1 MKQTTNSILMI
12 RPVAFRM
19 NEQTAVNN
27 YYQKVLDGLLPE
39 TVNAKAQ
46 IEFDEFVIKLRAAG
60 INVTV
65 VEDTKSPDTPDSIF
79 PNNWVSFH
87 ENADVTLYPMFA
99 ENRRAERKL
108 NVIEFLQANYKI
120 ENLLDLT
127 DFEKEGKFLEGTGSM
142 VLDHQNKL
150 AYGCLS
156 ERLDKNAFYEWCDKM
171 QFKAIA
177 FKAVDDKAQPI
188 YHTNVMMC
196 MGNQFVVICLES
208 IPNKLEKQIVLES
221 FLQTNKEVITI
232 SQDQL
237 NHFAGNMLQ
246 VFDLFEK
253 PHLIMSK
260 RAYTSLHVA
269 QLKSLEKYNTLIP
282 ISIPTIEALGGGSTR
297 CMMAEIYLIN
307 K

>member
-1 MKQTTNSILMI
+1 MEILMV
-12 RPVAFRM
+12 RPYQFYF
-19 NEQTAVNN
+19 NQQTAANNFFQSNVNI
-27 YYQKVLDGLLPE
+27 E
-39 TVNAKAQ
+39 NANELA
-46 IEFDEFVIKLRAAG
+46 IAEFDAMVEKLRAHQ
-60 INVTV
+60 IKVNVV
-65 VEDTKSPDTPDSIF
+65 QDTKDPSTPDSIF
-79 PNNWVSFH
+79 PNNWVSTH
-87 ENADVTLYPMFA
+87 EGGTLCLYPMFA
-99 ENRRAERKL
+99 QNRRAERKST
-108 NVIEFLQANYKI
+108 VIDFLESNYKI
-120 ENLLDLT
+120 ENTLDLT
-127 DFEKEGKFLEGTGSM
+127 DLEKEGSFLEGTGSM

-196 MGNQFVVICLES
+196 MGDQFVVICLDS
-208 IPNKLEKQIVLES
+208 IPNEKEKQMLVDS
-221 FLQTNKEVITI
+221 FDQTNKEVITI

-246 VFDLFEK
+246 VFDINEK
-253 PHLIMSK
+253 PHLIMSVQ
-260 RAYTSLHVA
+260 AHTSLDPA
-269 QLKSLEKYNTLIP
+269 QVKSLEKYNPILP

>member
-1 MKQTTNSILMI
+1 MEILMV
-12 RPVAFRM
+12 RPYQFYF
-19 NEQTAVNN
+19 NQQTAANNFFQSNVNI
-27 YYQKVLDGLLPE
+27 E
-39 TVNAKAQ
+39 NANELA
-46 IEFDEFVIKLRAAG
+46 IAEFDAMVEKLRAHQ
-60 INVTV
+60 IKVNVV
-65 VEDTKSPDTPDSIF
+65 QDTKDPSTPDSIF
-79 PNNWVSFH
+79 PNNWVSTH
-87 ENADVTLYPMFA
+87 EGGTLCLYPMFA
-99 ENRRAERKL
+99 QNRRAERKSTVL
-108 NVIEFLQANYKI
+108 DFLESNYKI
-120 ENLLDLT
+120 ENTLDLT
-127 DFEKEGKFLEGTGSM
+127 DLEKEGIFLEGTGSM

-196 MGNQFVVICLES
+196 MGDQFVVICLDS
-208 IPNKLEKQIVLES
+208 IPNEKEKQMLVDS
-221 FLQTNKEVITI
+221 FDQTNKEVIEI

-246 VFDLFEK
+246 VFDINEK
-253 PHLIMSK
+253 PHLIMSEQ
-260 RAYTSLHVA
+260 AHTSLDPA
-269 QLKSLEKYNTLIP
+269 QVKSLEKYNPILP

>member
-1 MKQTTNSILMI
+1 MEILMV
-12 RPVAFRM
+12 RPYQFYF
-19 NEQTAVNN
+19 NQQTATNN
-27 YYQKVLDGLLPE
+27 FFQSNINIE
-39 TVNAKAQ
+39 NANELA
-46 IEFDEFVIKLRAAG
+46 IAEFDAMVELLRSHQIK
-60 INVTV
+60 VKV
-65 VEDTKSPDTPDSIF
+65 VQDTKDPSTPDSIF
-79 PNNWVSFH
+79 PNNWISTH
-87 ENADVTLYPMFA
+87 AGGTLCLYPMYA
-99 ENRRAERKL
+99 ENRRAERKSS
-108 NVIEFLQANYKI
+108 VIEFLQANYKI
-120 ENLLDLT
+120 ENILDIT
-127 DFEKEGKFLEGTGSM
+127 DLEKEGKFLEGTGSM
-142 VLDHQNKL
+142 VLDHQNKM

-156 ERLDKNAFYEWCDKM
+156 ERLNKEAFTYWCDKM
-171 QFKAIA
+171 QFKPIS
-177 FKAVDDKAQPI
+177 FKAEDNKAQPI

-208 IPNKLEKQIVLES
+208 IPNELEKQNVLES

-297 CMMAEIYLIN
+297 CMMAEIYLSPA
-307 K
+307 

>member
-1 MKQTTNSILMI
+1 MEILMV
-12 RPVAFRM
+12 RPYQFYF
-19 NEQTAVNN
+19 NQQTAANNFFQSNVNI
-27 YYQKVLDGLLPE
+27 E
-39 TVNAKAQ
+39 NANELA
-46 IEFDEFVIKLRAAG
+46 IAEFDAMVEKLRAHQ
-60 INVTV
+60 IKVNVV
-65 VEDTKSPDTPDSIF
+65 QDTKDPSTPDSIF
-79 PNNWVSFH
+79 PNNWVSTH
-87 ENADVTLYPMFA
+87 EGGTLCLYPMFA
-99 ENRRAERKL
+99 QNRRAERKSTVL
-108 NVIEFLQANYKI
+108 DFLESNYKI
-120 ENLLDLT
+120 ENTLDLT
-127 DFEKEGKFLEGTGSM
+127 DLEKEGIFLEGTGSM

-196 MGNQFVVICLES
+196 MGDQFVVICLES
-208 IPNKLEKQIVLES
+208 IPNEQEKQIVLES
-221 FLQTNKEVITI
+221 FKKSNKEVIEI

-246 VFDLFEK
+246 VFDINEK
-253 PHLIMSK
+253 PHLIMSEQ
-260 RAYTSLHVA
+260 AHTSLDPA
-269 QLKSLEKYNTLIP
+269 QLKSLEKYNPILP

>member
-1 MKQTTNSILMI
+1 MEILMV
-12 RPVAFRM
+12 RPYQFYF
-19 NEQTAVNN
+19 NQQTAANNFFQSNVNI
-27 YYQKVLDGLLPE
+27 E
-39 TVNAKAQ
+39 NANELA
-46 IEFDEFVIKLRAAG
+46 IAEFDAMVEKLRAHQ
-60 INVTV
+60 IKVNVV
-65 VEDTKSPDTPDSIF
+65 QDTKDPSTPDSIF
-79 PNNWVSFH
+79 PNNWVSTH
-87 ENADVTLYPMFA
+87 EGGTLCLYPMFA
-99 ENRRAERKL
+99 QNRRAERKSTVL
-108 NVIEFLQANYKI
+108 DFLESNYKI
-120 ENLLDLT
+120 ENTLDLT
-127 DFEKEGKFLEGTGSM
+127 DLEKEGIFLEGTGSM

-196 MGNQFVVICLES
+196 MGDQFVVICLDS
-208 IPNKLEKQIVLES
+208 IPNEKEKQMLVDS
-221 FLQTNKEVITI
+221 FDQTNKEVITI

-246 VFDLFEK
+246 VFDINEK
-253 PHLIMSK
+253 PHLIMSEQ
-260 RAYTSLHVA
+260 AHTSLDPA
-269 QLKSLEKYNTLIP
+269 QVKSLEKYNPILP

>member
-1 MKQTTNSILMI
+1 MEILMV
-12 RPVAFRM
+12 RPYQFYF
-19 NEQTAVNN
+19 NQQTAANN
-27 YYQKVLDGLLPE
+27 FFQSNINIE
-39 TVNAKAQ
+39 NANELA
-46 IEFDEFVIKLRAAG
+46 IAEFDAMVEKLRAHQ
-60 INVTV
+60 IKVNVIQ
-65 VEDTKSPDTPDSIF
+65 DTKDPSTPDSIF
-79 PNNWVSFH
+79 PNNWVSTH
-87 ENADVTLYPMFA
+87 EGGTLCLYPMFA
-99 ENRRAERKL
+99 QNRRAERKST
-108 NVIEFLQANYKI
+108 VIDFLESNYKI
-120 ENLLDLT
+120 ENTLDLT
-127 DFEKEGKFLEGTGSM
+127 DLEKEGIFLEGTGSM

-156 ERLDKNAFYEWCDKM
+156 ERLDKNAFNEWCDKM

-196 MGNQFVVICLES
+196 MGDQFVVICLES
-208 IPNKLEKQIVLES
+208 IPNEQEKQLVLES
-221 FLQTNKEVITI
+221 FKKSNKEVITI

-246 VFDLFEK
+246 VFDINEK
-253 PHLIMSK
+253 PHLIMSEQ
-260 RAYTSLHVA
+260 AHTSLDPA
-269 QLKSLEKYNTLIP
+269 QLKSLEKYNPLLP

>member
-1 MKQTTNSILMI
+1 MEILMV
-12 RPVAFRM
+12 RPYQFYF
-19 NEQTAVNN
+19 NQQTAANN
-27 YYQKVLDGLLPE
+27 FFQSNINIE
-39 TVNAKAQ
+39 NANELA
-46 IEFDEFVIKLRAAG
+46 IAEFDAMVEKLRAHQ
-60 INVTV
+60 IKVNVV
-65 VEDTKSPDTPDSIF
+65 QDTKDPSTPDSIF
-79 PNNWVSFH
+79 PNNWVSTH
-87 ENADVTLYPMFA
+87 TNGTLCLYPMFA
-99 ENRRAERKL
+99 ENRRAERKST
-108 NVIEFLQANYKI
+108 VINFLQSNYKI
-120 ENLLDLT
+120 ENTLDLT
-127 DFEKEGKFLEGTGSM
+127 DLEKEGIFLEGTGSM

-156 ERLDKNAFYEWCDKM
+156 ERLDKNAFNEWCVKM

-196 MGNQFVVICLES
+196 MGDQFVVICLES
-208 IPNKLEKQIVLES
+208 IPNELEKQLVLES
-221 FLQTNKEVITI
+221 FKKSNKEVIEI

-246 VFDLFEK
+246 VFDINEK
-253 PHLIMSK
+253 PHLIMSEQ
-260 RAYTSLHVA
+260 AYNSLKTEQV
-269 QLKSLEKYNTLIP
+269 KSLEKYNPILP

>member
-1 MKQTTNSILMI
+1 MEILMV
-12 RPVAFRM
+12 RPYQFYF
-19 NEQTAVNN
+19 NQQTAANNFFQSNVNI
-27 YYQKVLDGLLPE
+27 E
-39 TVNAKAQ
+39 NANELA
-46 IEFDEFVIKLRAAG
+46 IAEFDAMVEKLRAHQ
-60 INVTV
+60 IKVNVV
-65 VEDTKSPDTPDSIF
+65 QDTKDPSTPDSIF
-79 PNNWVSFH
+79 PNNWVSTH
-87 ENADVTLYPMFA
+87 EGGTLCLYPMFA

-108 NVIEFLQANYKI
+108 SVIDFLESNYQI
-120 ENLLDLT
+120 QNTLDLT
-127 DFEKEGKFLEGTGSM
+127 DLEKEGIFLEGTGSM

-156 ERLDKNAFYEWCDKM
+156 ERLDKNAFNEWCDKM

-196 MGNQFVVICLES
+196 MGDQFVVICLES
-208 IPNKLEKQIVLES
+208 IPNEQEKQIVLES
-221 FLQTNKEVITI
+221 FKKSNKEVIEI

-246 VFDLFEK
+246 VFDTNEK
-253 PHLIMSK
+253 PHLIMSEQ
-260 RAYTSLHVA
+260 AHTSLDPA
-269 QLKSLEKYNTLIP
+269 QLKSLEKYNPILP

>member
-1 MKQTTNSILMI
+1 MEILMV
-12 RPVAFRM
+12 RPYQFYF
-19 NEQTAVNN
+19 NQQTAANNFFQSNVNI
-27 YYQKVLDGLLPE
+27 E
-39 TVNAKAQ
+39 NANELA
-46 IEFDEFVIKLRAAG
+46 IAEFDAMVEKLRTHQ
-60 INVTV
+60 IKVNVV
-65 VEDTKSPDTPDSIF
+65 QDTKDPSTPDSIF
-79 PNNWVSFH
+79 PNNWVSTH
-87 ENADVTLYPMFA
+87 EGGTLCLYPMFA
-99 ENRRAERKL
+99 QNRRAERKSTVL
-108 NVIEFLQANYKI
+108 DFLQSNYKI
-120 ENLLDLT
+120 ENTLDLT
-127 DFEKEGKFLEGTGSM
+127 DLEKEGIFLEGTGSM

-196 MGNQFVVICLES
+196 MGDQFVVICLES
-208 IPNKLEKQIVLES
+208 IPNEQEKQIVLES
-221 FLQTNKEVITI
+221 FKKSNKEVIEI

-246 VFDLFEK
+246 VFDTNEK
-253 PHLIMSK
+253 PHLIMSVQ
-260 RAYTSLHVA
+260 AHTSLDPA
-269 QLKSLEKYNTLIP
+269 QLKSLEKYNPILP

>member
-1 MKQTTNSILMI
+1 MEILMV
-12 RPVAFRM
+12 RPYQFYF
-19 NEQTAVNN
+19 NQQTAANNFFQSNVNI
-27 YYQKVLDGLLPE
+27 E
-39 TVNAKAQ
+39 NANELA
-46 IEFDEFVIKLRAAG
+46 IAEFDAMVEKLRAHQ
-60 INVTV
+60 IKVNVV
-65 VEDTKSPDTPDSIF
+65 QDTKDPSTPDSIF
-79 PNNWVSFH
+79 PNNWVSTH
-87 ENADVTLYPMFA
+87 EGGTLCLYPMFA
-99 ENRRAERKL
+99 QNRRAERKSTVL
-108 NVIEFLQANYKI
+108 DFLESNYKI
-120 ENLLDLT
+120 ENTLDLT
-127 DFEKEGKFLEGTGSM
+127 DLEKEGIFLEGTGSM

-196 MGNQFVVICLES
+196 MGDQFVVICLES
-208 IPNKLEKQIVLES
+208 IPNEQEKQLVLES
-221 FLQTNKEVITI
+221 FKKSNKEVIEI
-232 SQDQL
+232 SQNQL

-246 VFDLFEK
+246 VFDINEK
-253 PHLIMSK
+253 PHLIMSEQ
-260 RAYTSLHVA
+260 AHTSLDPA
-269 QLKSLEKYNTLIP
+269 QVKSLEKYNPILP

>member
-1 MKQTTNSILMI
+1 MV
-12 RPVAFRM
+12 RPYQFYF
-19 NEQTAVNN
+19 NQQTAANN
-27 YYQKVLDGLLPE
+27 FFQSNINIE
-39 TVNAKAQ
+39 NANELA
-46 IEFDEFVIKLRAAG
+46 IAEFDAMVETLRAHH
-60 INVTV
+60 IKVNVV
-65 VEDTKSPDTPDSIF
+65 QDTKDPSTPDSIF
-79 PNNWVSFH
+79 PNNWVSTH
-87 ENADVTLYPMFA
+87 EGGTLCLYPMFA
-99 ENRRAERKL
+99 QNRRAERKST
-108 NVIEFLQANYKI
+108 VIGFLQSNYQI
-120 ENLLDLT
+120 QNILDLT
-127 DFEKEGKFLEGTGSM
+127 DLEKEGKFLEGTGSM

-156 ERLDKNAFYEWCDKM
+156 ERLDKNAFNEWCEKM

-208 IPNKLEKQIVLES
+208 IPNDEEKQMVLES
-221 FLQTNKEVITI
+221 FLQTNKELITI

-246 VFDLFEK
+246 VFDINEK

-260 RAYTSLHVA
+260 QAFTSLSTEQVN
-269 QLKSLEKYNTLIP
+269 SLEKYNPILP

>member
-1 MKQTTNSILMI
+1 
-12 RPVAFRM
+12 
-19 NEQTAVNN
+19 
-27 YYQKVLDGLLPE
+27 
-39 TVNAKAQ
+39 
-46 IEFDEFVIKLRAAG
+46 
-60 INVTV
+60 
-65 VEDTKSPDTPDSIF
+65 
-79 PNNWVSFH
+79 
-87 ENADVTLYPMFA
+87 MFA
-99 ENRRAERKL
+99 QNRRAERKL
-108 NVIEFLQANYKI
+108 SVIDFLESNYQI
-120 ENLLDLT
+120 QNTLDLT
-127 DFEKEGKFLEGTGSM
+127 DFEKEGIFLEGTGSM

-196 MGNQFVVICLES
+196 MGDQFVVICLDS
-208 IPNKLEKQIVLES
+208 IPNEKEKQMLVDS
-221 FLQTNKEVITI
+221 FDQTNKEVITI

-246 VFDLFEK
+246 VFNINEK

-260 RAYTSLHVA
+260 QAFTSLSTEQVN
-269 QLKSLEKYNTLIP
+269 SLEKYNPILP